1 MRRGEEV
8 GRLLTCRHVFETCE
22 AVGATRVRAGI
33 AAFVTSCEAAGKPA
47 YHLFVNGKDANLG
60 DIPLPVYLERGA
72 ALLALQNSWLEHL
85 S

>member
-1 MRRGEEV
+1 MR
-8 GRLLTCRHVFETCE
+8 T
-22 AVGATRVRAGI
+22 GI

-47 YHLFVNGKDANLG
+47 FHLFTSGKDANL
-60 DIPLPVYLERGA
+60 DDVPLPVYLERGA